1 MRPKSL
7 TALSVNHNNKKSLQY
22 RSYLTPKH
30 WPLWFAIGLLRLIT
44 YLPVPAIQK
53 MGSALGMLLYRTVP
67 SRRRA
72 ARINLKQ
79 AFTKLSDA
87 EIDALNKTAFISLG
101 ISILEMGVAWFK
113 SSASLKQQCE
123 IEGLEHL
130 KQASAKN
137 RGVILL
143 TGHFTTLE
151 IGARLIGFYA
161 DKYNGVFKKT
171 HDPLFNAIMV
181 RYRSTFGN
189 ELIENKN
196 VRAIIRGLKNGHSV
210 WFAPDQDF
218 ADQDIVFAPFLG
230 GIASTL
236 TATTKLAE
244 ITGAAVVPFY
254 PVRLPHGKGYKLVV
268 LPALENFP
276 GDDIEAD
283 SARINKTIEDM
294 VYACP
299 EQYLWSHKRFKTQP
313 DRSTNIYS

>member
-1 MRPKSL
+1 MKQ
-7 TALSVNHNNKKSLQY
+7 NKDKSLQL
-22 RSYLTPKH
+22 SAYLAPKH
-30 WPLWFAIGLLRLIT
+30 WPLWLALGLLRLAT
-44 YLPVPAIQK
+44 YLPVSGIQK
-53 MGSALGMLLYRTVP
+53 VGSALGMLLYRIVP

-79 AFTKLSDA
+79 AFSKLSDA
-87 EIDALNKTAFISLG
+87 EIDTLNKTAFKSLG
-101 ISILEMGVAWFK
+101 ISVLEMGIAWFK
-113 SSASLKQQCE
+113 KSASLKQQCE

-137 RGVILL
+137 KGVILL

-151 IGARLIGFYA
+151 IGARLMGFYA
-161 DKYNGVFKKT
+161 DRYNGVFKKA
-171 HDPLFNAIMV
+171 HDPFFNAIMV
-181 RYRSTFGN
+181 RYRSTYGIG
-189 ELIENKN
+189 LTENKN
-196 VRAIIRGLKNGHSV
+196 VRAIIRGLKKGNAF

-218 ADQDIVFAPFLG
+218 ANQDIVFTPFLG

-236 TATTKLAE
+236 TATTKLAQ

-254 PVRLPHGKGYKLVV
+254 PVRLPHGKGYRLVV

-276 GDDIEAD
+276 GDNIEAD

-313 DRSTNIYS
+313 DRSINIYK

>member
-1 MRPKSL
+1 VKQ
-7 TALSVNHNNKKSLQY
+7 NKDKSLQL
-22 RSYLTPKH
+22 SAYLAPKH
-30 WPLWFAIGLLRLIT
+30 WPLWLALGLLRLAT
-44 YLPVPAIQK
+44 YLPVSGIQK
-53 MGSALGMLLYRTVP
+53 VGSALGMLLYRIVP

-79 AFTKLSDA
+79 AFSKLSDA
-87 EIDALNKTAFISLG
+87 EIDTLNKTAFKSLG
-101 ISILEMGVAWFK
+101 ISVLEMGIAWFK
-113 SSASLKQQCE
+113 KSASLKQQCE

-137 RGVILL
+137 KGVILL

-151 IGARLIGFYA
+151 IGARLMGFYA
-161 DKYNGVFKKT
+161 DRYNGVFKKA
-171 HDPLFNAIMV
+171 HDPFFNAIMV
-181 RYRSTFGN
+181 RYRSTYGIG
-189 ELIENKN
+189 LTENKN
-196 VRAIIRGLKNGHSV
+196 VRAIIRGLKKGNAF

-218 ADQDIVFAPFLG
+218 ANQDIVFTPFLG

-236 TATTKLAE
+236 TATTKLAQ

-254 PVRLPHGKGYKLVV
+254 PVRLPHGKGYRLVV

-276 GDDIEAD
+276 GDNIEAD

-313 DRSTNIYS
+313 DRSINIYK